1 MARKDI
7 ADLSSEAVAGAEFH
21 CRVTPRAAS
30 DAVKRVDGQ
39 LQVRVTAPPEDGKAN
54 AAVQA
59 LLGKALG
66 VAKTRLTL
74 VRGATSRDK
83 VFRLDLD

>member
-1 MARKDI
+1 MAPKKI
-7 ADLSSEAVAGAEFH
+7 EDLSHLAVDGAEFT
-21 CRVTPRAAS
+21 CRVTPRASA
-30 DAVKRVDGQ
+30 DVLKREGDVV
-39 LQVRVTAPPEDGKAN
+39 QVRVTAPPEDGKAN

-83 VFRLDLD
+83 HFRLD

>member
-7 ADLSSEAVAGAEFH
+7 EDLAELAVVGHEFT
-21 CRVTPRAAS
+21 CRVTPRASS
-30 DAVKRVDGQ
+30 DMLKRAGDVIQ
-39 LQVRVTAPPEDGKAN
+39 IRVTTPPEDGKAN

-66 VAKTRLTL
+66 VAKSRLTL

-83 VFRLDLD
+83 VFRLE

>member
-7 ADLSSEAVAGAEFH
+7 EDLGALALEGAEFT

-30 DAVKRVDGQ
+30 DMVKRAGDVIQ
-39 LQVRVTAPPEDGKAN
+39 IRVTAPPEDGKAN

-74 VRGATSRDK
+74 IRGATARDK
-83 VFRLDLD
+83 VFRLD